1 MGKWRE
7 VRFNE
12 LIQINPSVKLKNGEE
27 YNFIEIAHLVPGM
40 FEVRS
45 DVIKEYKGQ
54 SSAKFENGD
63 VLFSRITPCL
73 ENRKIAQCSLRTAKG
88 FGSTEFFVFRARNNV
103 SQSYIRYLS
112 QTDMVVLP
120 SINSM
125 TGTSGRQRA
134 DKKFIEKIKLI
145 APDLATQEKIANI
158 LSAYDNLIENN
169 TKRIKLL
176 EQAAEELYKEWF
188 VRMRFPGHENTK
200 IVNGIP
206 EGWEVKRLGDF
217 VKLFHGYTTAA
228 TDEITNVKFL
238 RGTDINKKK
247 YIEWNEVPCCHIT
260 DNEKV
265 KYKLMVNDIVIIRM
279 ADPGKIAII
288 EQDVQ
293 AVFASYLIKIGYDK
307 KQVRPYYFF
316 FSLVSNN
323 YQEQILSFSN
333 GTTRSS
339 INSEMIKKSKIIM
352 PPLSLQNEF
361 NDRVCLFRKE
371 LNVLLLNNQNLIKQ
385 RDILLPRLMNG
396 KLEV

>member
-1 MGKWRE
+1 MVKWRE

-12 LIQINPSVKLKNGEE
+12 LIQINPSIKLKKGEE

-73 ENRKIAQCSLRTAKG
+73 ENRKIAQCSLRTVRG

-125 TGTSGRQRA
+125 TGASGRQRA

-188 VRMRFPGHENTK
+188 VRMRFPGYETTK
-200 IVNGIP
+200 FVNGIP
-206 EGWEVKRLGDF
+206 KGWEVRRFKTFGRIETGKTPSTLDPYNYGGDIPF
-217 VKLFHGYTTAA
+217 IKTPDMHNQTFCVETEEKLTEKGNDTQKNKLLKQSSICISCIGTAGIVSITSEPSHTNQQINALIPNDFTILPWLYYMAKSLKPIIELYGSTGA
-228 TDEITNVKFL
+228 TMTNLSKGKL
-238 RGTDINKKK
+238 
-247 YIEWNEVPCCHIT
+247 
-260 DNEKV
+260 EKIKV
-265 KYKLMVNDIVIIRM
+265 MTPTEDIVQ
-279 ADPGKIAII
+279 
-288 EQDVQ
+288 E
-293 AVFASYLIKIGYDK
+293 Y
-307 KQVRPYYFF
+307 
-316 FSLVSNN
+316 SN
-323 YQEQILSFSN
+323 LM
-333 GTTRSS
+333 RSS
-339 INSEMIKKSKIIM
+339 LDRIH
-352 PPLSLQNEF
+352 SL
-361 NDRVCLFRKE
+361 LK
-371 LNVLLLNNQNLIKQ
+371 LNQNLIKQ
-385 RDILLPRLMNG
+385 RDLLLPRLMRG